1 MVLYLIAAAAFAVA
15 AGASALPYL
24 TAARSPGVSPEVS
37 SGVAPADRAGWV
49 NRLFVLAGQADE
61 AGEAAV
67 AAAARSLIAALVAEK
82 ELPKKAR

>member
-24 TAARSPGVSPEVS
+24 TAARSPGVSPV
-37 SGVAPADRAGWV
+37 DRAGWV
-49 NRLFVLAGQADE
+49 NRLFVLAEQAEE
-61 AGEAAV
+61 AGEVAV
-67 AAAARSLIAALVAEK
+67 ASAARSLIAALVAEK

>member
-1 MVLYLIAAAAFAVA
+1 MAMYLLAAVAFAVA

-24 TAARSPGVSPEVS
+24 TAARSPGVSP
-37 SGVAPADRAGWV
+37 ADRAGWV
-49 NRLFVLAGQADE
+49 NRLFVLAGQAEE
-61 AGEAAV
+61 AGEGAV